1 MCGIGGALR
10 FRGSAFAVTPAYVTR
25 MRAAVAHRGP
35 DGAGLWVDAGGR
47 VGLGNQ
53 RLAIIDLSP
62 NAAQPMSSADGNLWI
77 VFNGEIYNH
86 AAIRAGLTARGG
98 RRRGTD
104 NP

>member
-1 MCGIGGALR
+1 MCGIVGALS
-10 FRGSAFAVTPAYVTR
+10 FRGSAFGVTPAYVTR

-47 VGLGNQ
+47 IGLGHQ
-53 RLAIIDLSP
+53 RLSIIDLSP

-86 AAIRAGLTARGG
+86 AAIRAS
-98 RRRGTD
+98 
-104 NP
+104 